1 MGCCFQTKKIHD
13 SLSQPLPSD
22 RKGKKMNKKLSIDSL
37 VKAAMLTAL
46 SIIFSRFFGIFIT
59 PSIKF
64 SFGHLP
70 LMVAGM
76 LLGPIPGA
84 LAGLA
89 ADLIGVA
96 INAGGTPHFGF
107 TLVSVLT
114 GLIPGIISEYSKDK
128 NISMKV
134 QVGLMVFCVLYL
146 PYVLKYL
153 MVKPTDEYTLQSNV
167 SFTFY

>member
-1 MGCCFQTKKIHD
+1 
-13 SLSQPLPSD
+13 
-22 RKGKKMNKKLSIDSL
+22 MNKKISVDSL

-59 PSIKF
+59 PTIKF

-70 LMVAGM
+70 LMLAGM

-114 GLIPGIISEYSKDK
+114 GLIPGLITEYSKDK
-128 NISMKV
+128 NIYEGSNWTY
-134 QVGLMVFCVLYL
+134 GIFCVLHL
-146 PYVLKYL
+146 PYVLKYTL
-153 MVKPTDEYTLQSNV
+153 VKPIV
-167 SFTFY
+167 

>member
-1 MGCCFQTKKIHD
+1 
-13 SLSQPLPSD
+13 
-22 RKGKKMNKKLSIDSL
+22 MNKKFSVDSL

-70 LMVAGM
+70 LMLAGII
-76 LLGPIPGA
+76 LGPLPGA

-96 INAGGTPHFGF
+96 INAGGTPHLGF

-114 GLIPGIISEYSKDK
+114 GLIPGLITVYGKRK
-128 NISMKV
+128 NISLKG
-134 QVGLMVFCVLYL
+134 QIGLMVFFVFYICHMFLNTLWLSQLFNNPYKVMLASRFIKVLIDGIINYIL
-146 PYVLKYL
+146 LYFIVTKLVPKI
-153 MVKPTDEYTLQSNV
+153 K
-167 SFTFY
+167 